1 MKIIN
6 EYKKHLNKEKFV
18 IKIWELCCYRSP
30 VAEPELKLMT
40 PKFLSAWAEF
50 NFSHIGDG
58 RYWAWEVFFVI
69 PNLSP
74 DGTGN
79 TAYASYMTSTFSHND
94 IC

>member
-40 PKFLSAWAEF
+40 PKFLSA
-50 NFSHIGDG
+50 
-58 RYWAWEVFFVI
+58 
-69 PNLSP
+69 
-74 DGTGN
+74 
-79 TAYASYMTSTFSHND
+79 
-94 IC
+94 